1 MSNTAPKSP
10 DAMLASGCLR
20 IADFLVWAG
29 ISKTK
34 AYEEVKAGRLRMVKC
49 GKRSLIRVE
58 DALRWRDAL
67 PAMHEAPRAGDRQPG
82 TRRAKLSVV
91 SAGCRS

>member
-1 MSNTAPKSP
+1 MLNTKPHSPEAMSV
-10 DAMLASGCLR
+10 SGCFR
-20 IADFLVWAG
+20 FADFLVWAG
-29 ISKTK
+29 IAKTK

-67 PAMHEAPRAGDRQPG
+67 PAMHDAPRAGDRQPG